1 MKVRG
6 KVGIRYRIFGVI
18 STWNIFS
25 HGAGLMVWES
35 VTGEGKKLRPHQQWL
50 LEIGRARRVN
60 KMNLER
66 VTRNVGGKSDFITLE
81 PGEEKN
87 FKKE

>member
-1 MKVRG
+1 
-6 KVGIRYRIFGVI
+6 
-18 STWNIFS
+18 
-25 HGAGLMVWES
+25 
-35 VTGEGKKLRPHQQWL
+35 
-50 LEIGRARRVN
+50 
-60 KMNLER
+60 MNLER